1 MRSNKSLSWE
11 TIQPTRIPARP
22 CALETDPVDTL
33 FLYPRET
40 KGGDVGP
47 EVWNR
52 GRKTSSENSV
62 MLFFS
67 ARAIS
72 SSKVDCGKTK
82 PVGLLG
88 LLSILSHILLL

>member
-1 MRSNKSLSWE
+1 M
-11 TIQPTRIPARP
+11 
-22 CALETDPVDTL
+22 D
-33 FLYPRET
+33 
-40 KGGDVGP
+40 
-47 EVWNR
+47 R

-62 MLFFS
+62 LLFFS

-88 LLSILSHILLL
+88 LLSILIHALLL